1 MGRHPVRLPREDHGL
16 LEIVS
21 HARPPVLRR
30 DRLSPDQIAQV
41 ARTVRCTPEVMVKV
55 TGGGTSIRAVS
66 AHLAYITRHSDLDL
80 HSDDGTVASD
90 RDTQRALTKHWHLDL
105 SSRQGGGRDGSDKPG
120 RAYKLVQNIVLS
132 MPHPTPPEKVLAA
145 AKVFAREKFGLQ
157 HRYAMVLH
165 TDQRH
170 PHVHLVVKAEGY
182 DGRRLHIDKPMLR
195 AWREDFARMM
205 RAQGVAAN
213 ATPRAVRGRNKGHTR
228 TDILRAQ
235 QRKGSTSKLRRL
247 QDVAKELQQTGRV
260 SDPAH
265 ARLVETRKVLLMQW
279 EQVARTLDAQG
290 EIVLAGDVRYY
301 AKNLPPVLTDRE
313 RVASGFISILKEERD
328 KEQRAKRPEHIRDR
342 STEAFIR

>member
-1 MGRHPVRLPREDHGL
+1 MGRHPVRLPREDRGL

-21 HARPPVLRR
+21 HARTPPLRR

-41 ARTVRCTPEVMVKV
+41 ARTVRRTPEVMVKV

-66 AHLAYITRHSDLDL
+66 AHLAYITRHNDLDL

-105 SSRQGGGRDGSDKPG
+105 SSRQGGSRGGSDKPG

-157 HRYAMVLH
+157 HRYAMALH

-195 AWREDFARMM
+195 SWREDFARMM

-213 ATPRAVRGRNKGHTR
+213 ATPRALRGRNKGHTR
-228 TDILRAQ
+228 TEVLRAR
-235 QRKGSTSKLRRL
+235 QRNASTSERSRIR
-247 QDVAKELQQTGRV
+247 DIGKELQRTGRV
-260 SDPAH
+260 ADPAH
-265 ARLVETRKVLLMQW
+265 ARLVETRKVLLAQW
-279 EQVARTLDAQG
+279 EQVAQTLDAQG
-290 EIVLAGDVRYY
+290 ETVLAGDVRYY
-301 AKNLPPVLTDRE
+301 AKTLPPVLTDRE
-313 RVASGFISILKEERD
+313 RAASVFIAFIKEERA
-328 KEQRAKRPEHIRDR
+328 KEQRVKKPEHVRDR
-342 STEAFIR
+342 GEEPLTR

>member
-1 MGRHPVRLPREDHGL
+1 MGRHPVRLPREDRGL

-21 HARPPVLRR
+21 HARTPPLRR

-41 ARTVRCTPEVMVKV
+41 ARTVRRTPEVMVKV

-66 AHLAYITRHSDLDL
+66 AHLAYITRHSDLEL

-90 RDTQRALTKHWHLDL
+90 RETQRALTKHWHLDL
-105 SSRQGGGRDGSDKPG
+105 SSRQGGSRGGSDKPG

-157 HRYAMVLH
+157 HRYAMALH

-195 AWREDFARMM
+195 IWREDFARMM

-213 ATPRAVRGRNKGHTR
+213 ATPRALRGRNKGHTR

-235 QRKGSTSKLRRL
+235 QRKASTSELRRIK
-247 QDVAKELQQTGRV
+247 DIAKELQQTGRV

-265 ARLVETRKVLLMQW
+265 ARLVETRKVLLAQW

-313 RVASGFISILKEERD
+313 RIASDFIAFIKEERD
-328 KEQRAKRPEHIRDR
+328 KEQRDKKPERIRDR
-342 STEAFIR
+342 GKEALTR

>member
-1 MGRHPVRLPREDHGL
+1 MARHLVRLPREDRGL

-21 HARPPVLRR
+21 HARTPTLRR

-41 ARTVRCTPEVMVKV
+41 ARTVRRTPEVMVKV

-66 AHLAYITRHSDLDL
+66 AHLAYITRHSDLEL

-90 RDTQRALTKHWHLDL
+90 RETQRVLTKHWHLDL
-105 SSRQGGGRDGSDKPG
+105 SSRQGGSRRGSDKPG

-157 HRYAMVLH
+157 HRYAMALH

-170 PHVHLVVKAEGY
+170 PHVHLVVKAEDY

-195 AWREDFARMM
+195 SWREDFARMM

-213 ATPRAVRGRNKGHTR
+213 ATPRALRGRNKGHMPTE
-228 TDILRAQ
+228 ILRARR
-235 QRKGSTSKLRRL
+235 RKASTSALRRL
-247 QDVAKELQQTGRV
+247 NDIVKELRQTGRI

-265 ARLVETRKVLLMQW
+265 ARLVETRKALLAQW
-279 EQVARTLDAQG
+279 EQLARTLDAQG
-290 EIVLAGDVRYY
+290 EIALAGDVRHY
-301 AKNLPPVLTDRE
+301 AQYLPPVLTDRQ
-313 RVASGFISILKEERD
+313 RIASAFLAIIKEERD
-328 KEQRAKRPEHIRDR
+328 KEPRDRRPERVQDR
-342 STEAFIR
+342 GEEALTR

>member
-1 MGRHPVRLPREDHGL
+1 MARHLVRIPREDRGL

-21 HARPPVLRR
+21 HARTLAQRR
-30 DRLSPDQIAQV
+30 DRLGPDQIAQV
-41 ARTVRCTPEVMVKV
+41 ARIVRRTPEVMVKI

-66 AHLAYITRHSDLDL
+66 AHLAYITRHSDLEL

-90 RDTQRALTKHWHLDL
+90 REAQRALTKHWHLDL
-105 SSRQGGGRDGSDKPG
+105 SSRQGGSRGGADKPG

-145 AKVFAREKFGLQ
+145 AKVFAREKFGLK
-157 HRYAMVLH
+157 HRYAMALH
-165 TDQRH
+165 TDQEH
-170 PHVHLVVKAEGY
+170 PHVHLVVKAEGF

-195 AWREDFARMM
+195 TWREDFARMM

-213 ATPRAVRGRNKGHTR
+213 ATPRALRGHNRGHTR
-228 TDILRAQ
+228 TEIFRARR
-235 QRKGSTSKLRRL
+235 RKASTSELRRIK
-247 QDVAKELQQTGRV
+247 DIAKELNETGRM

-265 ARLVETRKVLLMQW
+265 TRLVETRKVLLAQW

-313 RVASGFISILKEERD
+313 RIASDFISFLKEERD
-328 KEQRAKRPEHIRDR
+328 KEKRVKKPEHIRDR
-342 STEAFIR
+342 GEEALTR